1 MDWIAYPLL
10 ILQMYLIAYKPKKVE
25 EYVDVEAL
33 GFLVG
38 IVACI
43 FMVIFGQQIKS
54 VPVVITNSII
64 CYINFRGFLNSAK
77 S

>member
-10 ILQMYLIAYKPKKVE
+10 ILQMYLLAYKP
-25 EYVDVEAL
+25 YTVDRIVNVEAI
-33 GFLVG
+33 GFVIGML
-38 IVACI
+38 ACI

-54 VPVVITNSII
+54 PPVVITNSVIF
-64 CYINFRGFLNSAK
+64 YINFKGFLNSGK